1 MPFAT
6 LSAYK
11 NATEHILLSTDEN
24 FHQSLA
30 KVWVN
35 FDRRL
40 MLGNSWL
47 RVAIIYSD
55 RPVFTGNHYLLA
67 TGLRIMIYIVCDIFI
82 NNVK

>member
-1 MPFAT
+1 
-6 LSAYK
+6 
-11 NATEHILLSTDEN
+11 
-24 FHQSLA
+24 
-30 KVWVN
+30 
-35 FDRRL
+35 